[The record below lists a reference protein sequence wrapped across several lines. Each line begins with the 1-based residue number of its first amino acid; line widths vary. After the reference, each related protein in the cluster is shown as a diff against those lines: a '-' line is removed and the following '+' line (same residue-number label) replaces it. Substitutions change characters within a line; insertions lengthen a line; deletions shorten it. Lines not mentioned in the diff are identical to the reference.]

1 MSRSRLLAII
11 AVTALALILVLW
23 LVGSLVQIH
32 AGLTAISPLLA
43 DLVVG
48 LIIALIV
55 VLAGTLIY
63 YATLFLRPKRPP
75 ALPKAPDNRA
85 EAAAETLRV
94 LEQQVQ
100 QIQDEVAQQALRTR
114 SQEIAD
120 EMARG
125 ALRVV
130 VFGTGSSGKT
140 SIVNAILG
148 RIAGNVGATLGTTT
162 VEQRYR
168 LHLKGVDREI
178 WITDTP
184 GILEVGV
191 AGTQRA
197 ATARQLAAES
207 SLVVFVVDGDLRQS
221 EYEALRSLT
230 TMGKR
235 ALVVFNKIDRYT
247 PSEQETIS
255 QHLQKRLR
263 PTIAAEDIVAIA
275 ANPIAVTLEDGSVFQ
290 PQPDILP
297 LLRRM
302 AAVLRSEGED
312 LIADNILLQSQ
323 RLSDETR
330 RVLDDQRRRQ
340 AEKIVDRFQWIGAGV
355 VSLTPLPVVDLLA
368 TAAVNAQMVV
378 EIGRV
383 YGCEINLDRGKEL
396 AVSLA
401 KTLVSLGVVRG
412 AIELLSIALQ
422 TNVSTF
428 LIGRAIQGATAAYLT
443 RIAGRSFIEYFR
455 RDQTWGDGGMTEVVQ
470 AQFQLNRRDE
480 FMQAFVKDAIARVIQ
495 PLTQDLPAPP
505 KQ

>member
-1 MSRSRLLAII
+1 
-11 AVTALALILVLW
+11 VTALALILVLW

-32 AGLTAISPLLA
+32 AGLVAISPLLA
-43 DLVVG
+43 NLVVG

-55 VLAGTLIY
+55 ILAGTLIY
-63 YATLFLRPKRPP
+63 YATLFLRPKRPLT
-75 ALPKAPDNRA
+75 LPKAPDNRA

-230 TMGKR
+230 QMGKR

-247 PSEQETIS
+247 SSEQETIL

-275 ANPIAVTLEDGSVFQ
+275 ANPMAVTLEDGSVFQ

-330 RVLDDQRRRQ
+330 RVLDDQRRRH

-495 PLTQDLPAPP
+495 PLTQDRPAPP